1 VYFTKDARSLEEM
14 EEFELKDMYVREHQ
28 LRDLEL
34 TVAQAAL
41 NALLKKIGDLT
52 DGEMT
57 AEMLL
62 AILKELRSEGGSS
75 E

>member
-1 VYFTKDARSLEEM
+1 M

>member
-1 VYFTKDARSLEEM
+1 MYFTKDARSLEEM